1 MFVHVFV
8 RLSAS
13 PLTFSNRLCQWLV
26 IYNNKRQLT
35 IEIGFLHSESQ
46 PIMSFLSSN
55 HKAWSFLSLY
65 LRAAINC
72 IRLWC
77 EVSALPP

>member
-8 RLSAS
+8 RLSAL
-13 PLTFSNRLCQWLV
+13 PLTFSNMYRLCQWLV

-46 PIMSFLSSN
+46 PIMSFLSKVQSQ
-55 HKAWSFLSLY
+55 SLVIFKFVFTRCY
-65 LRAAINC
+65 
-72 IRLWC
+72 
-77 EVSALPP
+77 